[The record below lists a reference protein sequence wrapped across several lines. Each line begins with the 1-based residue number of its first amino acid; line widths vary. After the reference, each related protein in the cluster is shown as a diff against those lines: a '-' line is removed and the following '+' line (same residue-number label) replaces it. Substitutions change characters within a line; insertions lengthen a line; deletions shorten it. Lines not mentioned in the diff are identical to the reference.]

1 MPGEEA
7 GGALGSFGD
16 ILDSGEVPA
25 LTLGLSEVPALTL
38 GLSAGISALTLGRV
52 LAAGSGD
59 AAGGGSASGDG
70 TDDSGSAPAL
80 TLGLWARDCCNSR
93 RAA

>member
-25 LTLGLSEVPALTL
+25 LTLGLWVGTSSALTL
-38 GLSAGISALTLGRV
+38 GLWVLG
-52 LAAGSGD
+52 AGSGD
-59 AAGGGSASGDG
+59 AA
-70 TDDSGSAPAL
+70 DDSGSAPAL

-93 RAA
+93 RAAYALSWTR

>member
-7 GGALGSFGD
+7 GGAVGSFGD
-16 ILDSGEVPA
+16 ILVSIAIFPS
-25 LTLGLSEVPALTL
+25 LTLGAV
-38 GLSAGISALTLGRV
+38 AGPTGGWV
-52 LAAGSGD
+52 GD
-59 AAGGGSASGDG
+59 AAGVGAWSGEG
-70 TDDSGSAPAL
+70 ADDSGSAPAL

>member
-16 ILDSGEVPA
+16 ILVSGDSPA
-25 LTLGLSEVPALTL
+25 LTLG
-38 GLSAGISALTLGRV
+38 
-52 LAAGSGD
+52 AGSGNT
-59 AAGGGSASGDG
+59 AGGGSGGAG
-70 TDDSGSAPAL
+70 
-80 TLGLWARDCCNSR
+80 WEARECCNSR

>member
-25 LTLGLSEVPALTL
+25 LTLGLWVL
-38 GLSAGISALTLGRV
+38 G
-52 LAAGSGD
+52 AGSGD
-59 AAGGGSASGDG
+59 GAGGGSGG
-70 TDDSGSAPAL
+70 VG
-80 TLGLWARDCCNSR
+80 
-93 RAA
+93 